1 MTVDFGHVTRRAVLA
16 SFPLPSTLS
25 SSLRFLFLYP
35 TPLVYFCLVFSSLG
49 SCLGAWLG
57 SVQGL
62 SFLVFIVPVLYFLV
76 LFCLVFFKP
85 VLLPLHELAQTQE
98 DS

>member
-1 MTVDFGHVTRRAVLA
+1 MTVDFGRVTRRAVLA

-62 SFLVFIVPVLYFLV
+62 SFLVFIVPVFSSLILS
-76 LFCLVFFKP
+76 CLVFSCL
-85 VLLPLHELAQTQE
+85 VLSCLL
-98 DS
+98 

>member
-1 MTVDFGHVTRRAVLA
+1 MTVDFGRVTRRAVLA

-62 SFLVFIVPVLYFLV
+62 ALV
-76 LFCLVFFKP
+76 LALGLALILALV
-85 VLLPLHELAQTQE
+85 LAWLVSWL
-98 DS
+98 DSRV